1 MLLIVSSLRVSRLR
15 GSLFL
20 PSVAA
25 HLLAAPGALLIF
37 NQFWSKG
44 LIFCLL
50 PIILWSNDFDNYC
63 EYTNFGLSTG
73 GDILRTT
80 YADRAQMS
88 HVLAALMP
96 QNRVV
101 VRVCMATGLRVSDV
115 LRLRTS
121 ELKRRQTVRESK
133 TGKTRRIQW
142 PADLYDEMERGAGKY
157 WVFEGRTNPKKHRQR
172 QTVWR
177 DIKRAEAVF
186 KRSGTLTRKQNLGTH
201 TARKVAAV
209 NAYRRGGLDAAQRLL
224 NHSDPLITR
233 LYALAD
239 KEIMP

>member
-1 MLLIVSSLRVSRLR
+1 MGL
-15 GSLFL
+15 
-20 PSVAA
+20 
-25 HLLAAPGALLIF
+25 
-37 NQFWSKG
+37 SKG
-44 LIFCLL
+44 G
-50 PIILWSNDFDNYC
+50 
-63 EYTNFGLSTG
+63 EK
-73 GDILRTT
+73 LRTT

-96 QNRVV
+96 ENRVI

-115 LRLRTS
+115 LQLRS
-121 ELKRRQTVRESK
+121 ADLKRRQTVRESK

-142 PADLYDEMERGAGKY
+142 PAELYEEMERGAGKY
-157 WVFEGRTNPKKHRQR
+157 WVFEGRTDPKKHRQR

-186 KRSGTLTRKQNLGTH
+186 KRSGALSKKQNLGTH
-201 TARKVAAV
+201 SARKFAAV
-209 NAYRRGGLDAAQRLL
+209 TAYHKGGLDAAKRLL

-239 KEIMP
+239 LEV